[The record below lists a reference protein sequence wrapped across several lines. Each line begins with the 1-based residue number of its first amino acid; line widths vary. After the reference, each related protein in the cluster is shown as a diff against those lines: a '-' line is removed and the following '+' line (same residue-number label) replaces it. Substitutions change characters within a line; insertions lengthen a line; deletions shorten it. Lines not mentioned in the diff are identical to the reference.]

1 MPRPPARAGTHV
13 AVKGRNV
20 PYSFWP
26 TYRNNRRFGLQSII
40 FARDPWSLIR
50 GSVQQ
55 RCPPAALSEAL
66 ACLRQAHDFYD
77 SCQNSE
83 TMAARPLQMYYCFL
97 NLIKSYCLT
106 LGQRPTFDKA
116 RHGLS
121 EQLPPN
127 GVELEDAYLDA
138 YPSRQQINIFD
149 ELLEALGAPRL
160 HATRQLP
167 LTHLLPQV
175 VPGHRLWAD
184 AAGERERFISVSEIH
199 YKHDSAVRQLWTEA
213 VFRMDDLTRLNLTQR
228 RLLVESRLDQDFR
241 WVAPGVDGF
250 ALAEQR
256 VPTAYPDRPA
266 DRLSATANTIKPHLW
281 ATVGSSEPFRR
292 FYVYLSPPAELAS
305 RLPQLA
311 SIYAITYYLGS
322 ITRYRPHHFSTI
334 VEGRFGAR
342 VEEFISGQP
351 TQFLY
356 LLASEFAQQDV
367 ARPSLV

>member
-1 MPRPPARAGTHV
+1 MPRPPIRVGTHV
-13 AVKGRNV
+13 AVKGRHV

-50 GSVQQ
+50 SSVQH
-55 RCPPAALSEAL
+55 RCPAAALSEAL

-97 NLIKSYCLT
+97 NLIKAYCLT
-106 LGQRPTFDKA
+106 IGQRVTFDKA

-138 YPSRQQINIFD
+138 YPSGNQINIFD
-149 ELLEALGAPRL
+149 ELLAALRSPRL
-160 HATRQLP
+160 TGARQLP
-167 LTHLLPQV
+167 INHLLPQI

-184 AAGERERFISVSEIH
+184 SAAQRERFISVSEIH
-199 YKHDSAVRQLWTEA
+199 YKHDAASRRLWTEA

-228 RLLVESRLDQDFR
+228 RLLAESGLDRDFR
-241 WVAPGVDGF
+241 WVAPRVAGF
-250 ALAEQR
+250 AIAEQTT
-256 VPTAYPDRPA
+256 PTGYPDRPA
-266 DRLSATANTIKPHLW
+266 DRLAAAANTMKPHLW

-292 FYVYLSPPAELAS
+292 FYVYLSPPAELPS

-334 VEGRFGAR
+334 VDGRFGAR

-356 LLASEFAQQDV
+356 LLASEFAEQDV